1 MKLPDNEIRDISK
14 LLEEGRPL
22 PEKYRFTLF
31 GQERE
36 LELVWNGKTN
46 EVTNVVLPFQ
56 TIEHVDEP
64 RPEDF
69 RQNQVDM
76 FDLGTGRQLKGW
88 TNKLI
93 WGDNKHILSSLKGGP
108 LREEIEEQ
116 GGIKLIYIDPPFD
129 VGADFTMDIE
139 IGEETLEKEP
149 GVLEEIAYRDTWGK
163 GQDSFLAMIYE
174 RLKLMRDILSEE
186 GSIFVHC
193 DQRTNQFMRLVLE
206 EVFGKDKF
214 RNQIIWKRTSA
225 HSNVSN
231 NFGTIDDYLLYFS
244 KSENFIW
251 HQQYRERDQENIVR
265 DFPYV
270 DEDGRRWKS
279 EDLGNPGYR
288 PNLIYDYVASNG
300 ITYTPHRNGWKIN
313 LQKMQE
319 LDAQGRLHFPSS
331 ATGRLRR
338 KSYAEGKE
346 GIKLQNI
353 WDDFSAIGANAKE
366 RLGYPTQKPELLLER
381 IIKTCTDEE
390 DLVGDFF
397 VGSGTTC
404 AVAEKLGRK
413 WIGSDL
419 GKFSIHTSRKRL
431 IDVQRKLKEENKSYR
446 AFKVLNLGRYERTY
460 FVGGNENLDESQIS
474 IQAKNKELAFDNL
487 ILHAYQADK
496 VDGFRTFRGKKNN
509 RFVAIG
515 PVDLPLSRGFAEEVI
530 SECVEKNITK
540 ADILAFEFE
549 MGLFPNIQ
557 DDAKEK
563 GVDIVLKYIPKDVFD
578 KRAVE
583 NNEVAFHDV
592 AYIEVK
598 PHFKKNTLAV
608 ELLNYS
614 VFYTQGS
621 LTATEQNLKDGKSAV
636 VVDNGQILKVSK
648 DKDGLVSRTPL
659 TKQWSD
665 WIDYWSIDF
674 DFESKKEI
682 IRIKNEETG
691 EFDEKWTGDYVFEN
705 EWQSF
710 RTRQDRTL
718 ELKSVFFE
726 CNPGKRKVAVKVIDI
741 FGNDTMKVIPVT
753 VGGK

>member
-1 MKLPDNEIRDISK
+1 MKLPDNEIRDITK
-14 LLEEGRPL
+14 LLEEGKPL
-22 PEKYRFTLF
+22 PDKYRFTLF

-36 LELVWNGKTN
+36 LELIWNGKTN
-46 EVTNVVLPFQ
+46 EITNVVLPFQ

-69 RQNQVDM
+69 RQDQADM

-139 IGEETLEKEP
+139 IGEETLEREP

-174 RLKLMRDILSEE
+174 RLRLMKDLLAEN
-186 GSIFVHC
+186 GSIYVHC
-193 DQRTNQFMRLVLE
+193 DWRLNSHIRFLLDE
-206 EVFGKDKF
+206 IFGIE
-214 RNQIIWKRTSA
+214 QYSSEITWQRTSA
-225 HSNVSN
+225 HSDPTSYGVNVDSIFYYRKSN
-231 NFGTIDDYLLYFS
+231 R
-244 KSENFIW
+244 FIW
-251 HQQYRERDQENIVR
+251 NQQYVKHSESYKSRFRG
-265 DFPYV
+265 V
-270 DEDGRRWKS
+270 DPDGRLWTDA
-279 EDLGNPGYR
+279 DLTAKGLSGGGYTYEYKGVTSLWR
-288 PNLIYDYVASNG
+288 CPIETMRSYDDEQKLHFTKSNG
-300 ITYTPHRNGWKIN
+300 IRLKRYLDETPGVP
-313 LQKMQE
+313 LQT
-319 LDAQGRLHFPSS
+319 LWTDIFPVNS
-331 ATGRLRR
+331 
-338 KSYAEGKE
+338 
-346 GIKLQNI
+346 Q
-353 WDDFSAIGANAKE
+353 AKE
-366 RLGYPTQKPELLLER
+366 KEHYPTQKSESLLER
-381 IIKTCTDEE
+381 IIKTCTNEE

-404 AVAEKLGRK
+404 AVAERLGRK

-431 IDVQRKLKEENKSYR
+431 IAVQRQLKEENKSYR
-446 AFKVLNLGRYERTY
+446 AFEILNLGRYERSY

-474 IQAKNKELAFDNL
+474 IQAKNKELAFDSL

-509 RFVAIG
+509 RLVAVG

-557 DDAKEK
+557 DEGKDK

-578 KRAVE
+578 TRAVE
-583 NNEVAFHDV
+583 NDEVAFHDV
-592 AYIEVK
+592 AFIEVK
-598 PHFKKNTLAV
+598 PHFKKNTVAV
-608 ELLNYS
+608 ELINYS

-636 VVDNGQILKVSK
+636 VVDNGQVLKISK
-648 DKDGLVSRTPL
+648 DKDGLVSRTAL

-665 WIDYWSIDF
+665 WIDYWSVDF
-674 DFESKKEI
+674 DFESKKELI
-682 IRIKNEETG
+682 KIKNEETG

-718 ELKSVFFE
+718 EPKSIFFE
-726 CNPGKRKVAVKVIDI
+726 CRPGKRKIAIKVIDI

-753 VGGK
+753 IEGK

>member
-14 LLEEGRPL
+14 LLEEGKPL

-69 RQNQVDM
+69 RQNQIDM

-139 IGEETLEKEP
+139 IGEETLEREP
-149 GVLEEIAYRDTWGK
+149 SVLEEIAYRDTWGK
-163 GQDSFLAMIYE
+163 GQDSFNAMIYE
-174 RLKLMRDILSEE
+174 RISLMSNLLSPD
-186 GSIFVHC
+186 GSIYVHC
-193 DQRTNQFMRLVLE
+193 DWRVHAYLRVIMDE
-206 EVFGKDKF
+206 IFGKERF
-214 RNQIIWKRTSA
+214 MCQIIWKRSSIRKA
-225 HSNVSN
+225 ASRKWLSV
-231 NFGTIDDYLLYFS
+231 DDIILVYT
-244 KSENFIW
+244 KSENYIFNTIYLPYTDDYKKRFNQKDEHGLYYW
-251 HQQYRERDQENIVR
+251 IDIGTYSEKRLEELKKLGRVRFPDNPSANPRIKHYLHEGKGVQPDNVWIDIV
-265 DFPYV
+265 P
-270 DEDGRRWKS
+270 
-279 EDLGNPGYR
+279 
-288 PNLIYDYVASNG
+288 
-300 ITYTPHRNGWKIN
+300 IN
-313 LQKMQE
+313 SQAKE
-319 LDAQGRLHFPSS
+319 
-331 ATGRLRR
+331 ATG
-338 KSYAEGKE
+338 YA
-346 GIKLQNI
+346 
-353 WDDFSAIGANAKE
+353 
-366 RLGYPTQKPELLLER
+366 TQKPQTLISR
-381 IIKTCTDEE
+381 IIEASSNE
-390 DLVGDFF
+390 GDLVADFF

-404 AVAEKLGRK
+404 AMAEKLGRK

-431 IDVQRKLKEENKSYR
+431 IDVQRQLKEEHKSYR
-446 AFKVLNLGRYERTY
+446 AFEVLNLGRYERSY
-460 FVGGNENLDESQIS
+460 FVGGNEDLDEGQIT

-487 ILHAYQADK
+487 ILYAYQADK

-530 SECVEKNITK
+530 SECVENNITK

-557 DDAKEK
+557 DDAKGK
-563 GVDIVLKYIPKDVFD
+563 GVDLVLKYIPKDVFD

-592 AYIEVK
+592 AFIDVK
-598 PHFKKNTLAV
+598 PHFKKNTIAV

-621 LTATEQNLKDGKSAV
+621 LTTTEQNLKDGKSAV

-648 DKDGLVSRTPL
+648 NKDGLVSRTPL

-726 CNPGKRKVAVKVIDI
+726 CRPGKRKIAVKVIDI

>member
-1 MKLPDNEIRDISK
+1 MKLPDNEIRDITK
-14 LLEEGRPL
+14 LLEEGKPL
-22 PEKYRFTLF
+22 PDKYRFTLF

-36 LELVWNGKTN
+36 LELIWNGKTN

-64 RPEDF
+64 RPESF
-69 RQNQVDM
+69 RQHQADM
-76 FDLGTGRQLKGW
+76 FDLGTGRQLTGW

-108 LREEIEEQ
+108 LREEIEAQ

-163 GQDSFLAMIYE
+163 REDSFMAMIYE
-174 RLKLMRDILSEE
+174 RLSLMRDLMAPD
-186 GSIFVHC
+186 GSIYVHC
-193 DQRTNQFMRLVLE
+193 DWRVNCLLRLVMN
-206 EVFGKDKF
+206 EVFGQWNF
-214 RNQIIWKRTSA
+214 VNEIIWRRKQAQAWLSDQ
-225 HSNVSN
+225 
-231 NFGTIDDYLLYFS
+231 FGITNDSILFYS
-244 KSENFIW
+244 KGDERIFNPIYSKEDQHTQTYI
-251 HQQYRERDQENIVR
+251 RERFVYD
-265 DFPYV
+265 
-270 DEDGRRWKS
+270 DGDGKKYMKS
-279 EDLGNPGYR
+279 PLIN
-288 PNLIYDYVASNG
+288 PNLRPTLKYEFEGVA
-300 ITYTPHRNGWKIN
+300 PPPNGWLYSKQRMEKLREENRLVMPKKPSGRIYRKIYVEEYKGQ
-313 LQKMQE
+313 L
-319 LDAQGRLHFPSS
+319 
-331 ATGRLRR
+331 
-338 KSYAEGKE
+338 
-346 GIKLQNI
+346 IQNI
-353 WDDFSAIGANAKE
+353 WNDIPIVNPMAKE
-366 RLGYPTQKPELLLER
+366 RLDYPTQKPEALLQR
-381 IIKTCTDEE
+381 IIKTSSNEGDI
-390 DLVGDFF
+390 VADFF

-413 WIGSDL
+413 WMGSDL
-419 GKFSIHTSRKRL
+419 GKFSIHTSRKRI
-431 IDVQRKLKEENKSYR
+431 IDVQRQLKEEKKSYR
-446 AFKVLNLGRYERTY
+446 AFEVLNLGRYERSY
-460 FVGGNENLDESQIS
+460 FVGGNTTLEEDQKS
-474 IQAKNKELAFDNL
+474 IQAKNKELAFDSL
-487 ILHAYQADK
+487 ILHAYQSDK

-530 SECVEKNITK
+530 AECVEKNVTK
-540 ADILAFEFE
+540 ADVLAFEFE
-549 MGLFPNIQ
+549 MGLFPDIQ
-557 DDAKEK
+557 DDAKGK
-563 GVDIVLKYIPKDVFD
+563 GVDLVLKYIPKDVFD
-578 KRAVE
+578 KKAVE
-583 NNEVAFHDV
+583 NNEVSFHDV

-598 PHFKKNTLAV
+598 PHFKKNAIAV

-648 DKDGLVSRTPL
+648 DKDGLVSRTLL

-691 EFDEKWTGDYVFEN
+691 EFDEKWTGDYIFEN

-726 CNPGKRKVAVKVIDI
+726 CSPGKRKVAVKVIDI
-741 FGNDTMKVIPVT
+741 FGNDTMKVISVT

>member
-1 MKLPDNEIRDISK
+1 MKLPDNEIRDITK
-14 LLEEGRPL
+14 LLEEGKPL
-22 PEKYRFTLF
+22 PDKYRFTLF

-36 LELVWNGKTN
+36 LELIWNGKTN

-69 RQNQVDM
+69 RQDQADM

-139 IGEETLEKEP
+139 IGDETLEKESN
-149 GVLEEIAYRDTWGK
+149 VLEEVAYRDTWGK
-163 GQDSFLAMIYE
+163 GNDSFLAMINE
-174 RLKLMRDILSEE
+174 RLSLMKDLMSSQ

-193 DQRTNQFMRLVLE
+193 DWRVNSLLRLILDE
-206 EVFGKDKF
+206 LFGQENF
-214 RNQIIWKRTSA
+214 NNEIIWKRKTGSSSQIGSTTKRYG
-225 HSNVSN
+225 HDVDK
-231 NFGTIDDYLLYFS
+231 ILYYRLGDQNTF
-244 KSENFIW
+244 NM
-251 HQQYRERDQENIVR
+251 QYREHDPEYIKQFYRHK
-265 DFPYV
+265 
-270 DEDGRRWKS
+270 DEDGRLYCI
-279 EDLGNPGYR
+279 DNLANPSPR
-288 PNLIYDYVASNG
+288 PNLRYEYKG
-300 ITYTPHRNGWKIN
+300 YQPPKNGWAISRE
-313 LQKMQE
+313 KME
-319 LDAQGRLHFPSS
+319 LWDKQGRLAFPKKKD
-331 ATGRLRR
+331 GRIRR
-338 KSYAEGKE
+338 IRYLDEMEGRPVSDY
-346 GIKLQNI
+346 
-353 WDDFSAIGANAKE
+353 WDDIGPVASQSKE
-366 RLGYPTQKPELLLER
+366 RLDYPTQKPEALLER
-381 IIKTCTDEE
+381 IITTGSDEG
-390 DLVGDFF
+390 DLVCDFF

-404 AVAEKLGRK
+404 TVAEKLGRK

-419 GKFSIHTSRKRL
+419 GKFSIHTSRKRM
-431 IDVQRKLKEENKSYR
+431 IDVQRQLKEENKSYR
-446 AFKVLNLGRYERTY
+446 AFEVLNLGRYERKY
-460 FVGGNENLDESQIS
+460 FVGGNENLDERQIS
-474 IQAKNKELAFDNL
+474 IQAKNKELAFDSL

-557 DDAKEK
+557 DEGKEK

-592 AYIEVK
+592 AFIEVK
-598 PHFKKNTLAV
+598 PHFKKNTVAV
-608 ELLNYS
+608 ELINYS

-636 VVDNGQILKVSK
+636 VVDNGQVLKVSK
-648 DKDGLVSRTPL
+648 DRDGLVSRTPL

-665 WIDYWSIDF
+665 WIDYWSVDF
-674 DFESKKEI
+674 DFESKKELI
-682 IRIKNEETG
+682 KTKNEETG
-691 EFDEKWTGDYVFEN
+691 EFDEKWTGDYIFEN

-718 ELKSVFFE
+718 ELKSIFFE
-726 CNPGKRKVAVKVIDI
+726 CRPGKRKVAIKVIDI

-753 VGGK
+753 IEGK

>member
-1 MKLPDNEIRDISK
+1 MKLPDNEIRDITK
-14 LLEEGRPL
+14 LLEEGKPL
-22 PEKYRFTLF
+22 PDKYRFTLF

-36 LELVWNGKTN
+36 LELIWNGKTN

-64 RPEDF
+64 RPENF
-69 RQNQVDM
+69 RQDQADM

-139 IGEETLEKEP
+139 IGEETLEREP
-149 GVLEEIAYRDTWGK
+149 NVLEEIAYRDTWGK
-163 GQDSFLAMIYE
+163 GKDSFIAMIYE
-174 RLKLMRDILSEE
+174 RLSLMKDLLSND
-186 GSIFVHC
+186 GSIYVHS
-193 DQRTNQFMRLVLE
+193 DWRVDSLIRTVMD
-206 EVFGKDKF
+206 EVFGSELHKNEI
-214 RNQIIWKRTSA
+214 RWKRQPPRGAKAISKQFARSSDTMLFYTKS
-225 HSNVSN
+225 S
-231 NFGTIDDYLLYFS
+231 DYIWNSQYKEYDQKYVKS
-244 KSENFIW
+244 KFTKN
-251 HQQYRERDQENIVR
+251 R
-265 DFPYV
+265 
-270 DEDGRRWKS
+270 DGRLYRIDNIGDYSKKS
-279 EDLGNPGYR
+279 IEEFRRQDR
-288 PNLIYDYVASNG
+288 IYDYPSGKVGLIRYLDEAKG
-300 ITYTPHRNGWKIN
+300 EAIT
-313 LQKMQE
+313 
-319 LDAQGRLHFPSS
+319 D
-331 ATGRLRR
+331 
-338 KSYAEGKE
+338 
-346 GIKLQNI
+346 I
-353 WDDFSAIGANAKE
+353 WSDVNDVNSQAKE
-366 RLGYPTQKPELLLER
+366 STGYATQKPESLLVR
-381 IIKTCTDEE
+381 IISASSNKG
-390 DLVGDFF
+390 DLIADFF

-431 IDVQRKLKEENKSYR
+431 IDVQRQLKEEKKSYR
-446 AFKVLNLGRYERTY
+446 AFEVLNLGRYERSY
-460 FVGGNENLDESQIS
+460 FVTGNTTLEEDQKT
-474 IQAKNKELAFDNL
+474 IQAKNKELAFDSL
-487 ILHAYQADK
+487 ILHAYQSEK

-509 RFVAIG
+509 RFVSIG

-530 SECVEKNITK
+530 AECVEKNVTK

-557 DDAKEK
+557 DEAKEK

-578 KRAVE
+578 KRAIE

-598 PHFKKNTLAV
+598 PHFRKNTIAV

-621 LTATEQNLKDGKSAV
+621 LTATEQNIKDGKSAV
-636 VVDNGQILKVSK
+636 VVDNGQVLKVSK

-665 WIDYWSIDF
+665 WIDYWSVDF
-674 DFESKKEI
+674 DFESKKELI
-682 IRIKNEETG
+682 KIKNDETG
-691 EFDEKWTGDYVFEN
+691 EFEDKWTGDYIFEN

-710 RTRQDRTL
+710 RTRQDRNL
-718 ELKSVFFE
+718 ELKSIFFE
-726 CNPGKRKVAVKVIDI
+726 CRPGKRKIAIKVIDI

-753 VGGK
+753 IEGK

>member
-1 MKLPDNEIRDISK
+1 MKLPDNEIRDITK
-14 LLEEGRPL
+14 LLEEGKPL
-22 PEKYRFTLF
+22 PDKYRFTLF

-36 LELVWNGKTN
+36 LELIWNGKTN
-46 EVTNVVLPFQ
+46 EVTNAVLPFQ

-69 RQNQVDM
+69 RQDQADM

-174 RLKLMRDILSEE
+174 RLLLMKDLLASN
-186 GSIFVHC
+186 GAIFVHC
-193 DQRTNQFMRLVLE
+193 DWRLNGPLRVALE
-206 EVFGKDKF
+206 EILGEGSFRNELVVHYTAVGLKAKSKKFHQNTESIFYFVKDKKT
-214 RNQIIWKRTSA
+214 QIWNEIYEPIKDPSKYRTASKHVFNPETKKA
-225 HSNVSN
+225 ERLRDES
-231 NFGTIDDYLLYFS
+231 GKIKYFEVTEY
-244 KSENFIW
+244 KPDNFIEVPAL
-251 HQQYRERDQENIVR
+251 R
-265 DFPYV
+265 
-270 DEDGRRWKS
+270 
-279 EDLGNPGYR
+279 GN
-288 PNLIYDYVASNG
+288 
-300 ITYTPHRNGWKIN
+300 
-313 LQKMQE
+313 QK
-319 LDAQGRLHFPSS
+319 
-331 ATGRLRR
+331 T
-338 KSYAEGKE
+338 
-346 GIKLQNI
+346 
-353 WDDFSAIGANAKE
+353 
-366 RLGYPTQKPELLLER
+366 GYPTQKHEEILER
-381 IIKTCTDEE
+381 IIKTTTNKD
-390 DLVGDFF
+390 DLIADFF

-431 IDVQRKLKEENKSYR
+431 IDVQRQLKEEKKSYR
-446 AFKVLNLGRYERTY
+446 AFEVLNLGRYERSY
-460 FVGGNENLDESQIS
+460 FVGGNTALQEDQKS
-474 IQAKNKELAFDNL
+474 IQTKNKELAFDRL
-487 ILHAYQADK
+487 IVNAYQADK

-509 RFVAIG
+509 RLVAIG
-515 PVDLPLSRGFAEEVI
+515 PVDLPLSRGFAEAVI
-530 SECVEKNITK
+530 AECVEKNITK

-557 DDAKEK
+557 DEGKDK

-592 AYIEVK
+592 AFIEVK
-598 PHFKKNTLAV
+598 PHFKKNTVAV
-608 ELLNYS
+608 ELINYS

-636 VVDNGQILKVSK
+636 VVDNGQVLKVSK

-665 WIDYWSIDF
+665 WIDYWSVDF
-674 DFESKKEI
+674 DFESKKELI
-682 IRIKNEETG
+682 KTKNEETG
-691 EFDEKWTGDYVFEN
+691 EFEDKWTGDYIFEN

-718 ELKSVFFE
+718 ELKSVFVE
-726 CNPGKRKVAVKVIDI
+726 CQPGKRKIAVKVIDI

-753 VGGK
+753 IEGK

>member
-14 LLEEGRPL
+14 LLEEGKPL

-69 RQNQVDM
+69 RQNQIDM

-139 IGEETLEKEP
+139 IGEETLEREP
-149 GVLEEIAYRDTWGK
+149 SVLEEIAYRDTWGK
-163 GQDSFLAMIYE
+163 GQDSFNAMIYE
-174 RLKLMRDILSEE
+174 RISLMSNLLSPD
-186 GSIFVHC
+186 GSIYVHC
-193 DQRTNQFMRLVLE
+193 DWRVHAYLRVIMDE
-206 EVFGKDKF
+206 IFGKERF
-214 RNQIIWKRTSA
+214 MCQIIWKRSSIRKA
-225 HSNVSN
+225 ASRKWLSV
-231 NFGTIDDYLLYFS
+231 DDIILVYT
-244 KSENFIW
+244 KSENYIFNTIYLPYTDDYKKRFNQKDEHGLYYW
-251 HQQYRERDQENIVR
+251 IDIGTYSEKRLEELKKLGRVRFPDNPSANPRIKHYLHEGKGVQPDNVWTDIV
-265 DFPYV
+265 P
-270 DEDGRRWKS
+270 
-279 EDLGNPGYR
+279 
-288 PNLIYDYVASNG
+288 
-300 ITYTPHRNGWKIN
+300 IN
-313 LQKMQE
+313 SQAKE
-319 LDAQGRLHFPSS
+319 
-331 ATGRLRR
+331 ATG
-338 KSYAEGKE
+338 YA
-346 GIKLQNI
+346 
-353 WDDFSAIGANAKE
+353 
-366 RLGYPTQKPELLLER
+366 TQKPQTLISR
-381 IIKTCTDEE
+381 IIEASSNE
-390 DLVGDFF
+390 GDLVADFF

-404 AVAEKLGRK
+404 AMAEKLGRK

-431 IDVQRKLKEENKSYR
+431 IDVQRQLKEEHKSYR
-446 AFKVLNLGRYERTY
+446 AFEVLNLGRYERSY
-460 FVGGNENLDESQIS
+460 FVGGNEDLDEGQIT

-487 ILHAYQADK
+487 ILYAYQADK

-530 SECVEKNITK
+530 SECVENNITK

-557 DDAKEK
+557 DDAKGK
-563 GVDIVLKYIPKDVFD
+563 GVDLVLKYIPKDVFD

-592 AYIEVK
+592 AFIDVK
-598 PHFKKNTLAV
+598 PHFKKNTIAV

-621 LTATEQNLKDGKSAV
+621 LTTTEQNLKDGKSAV

-648 DKDGLVSRTPL
+648 NKDGLVSRTPL

-726 CNPGKRKVAVKVIDI
+726 CRPGKRKIAVKVIDI

>member
-1 MKLPDNEIRDISK
+1 MKLPDNEIRDITK
-14 LLEEGRPL
+14 LLEEGKPL
-22 PEKYRFTLF
+22 PDKYRFTLF
-31 GQERE
+31 GQERD
-36 LELVWNGKTN
+36 LELVWNGKTH

-69 RQNQVDM
+69 RQDQADM

-139 IGEETLEKEP
+139 IGDETLEREP
-149 GVLEEIAYRDTWGK
+149 NVLEEIAYRDTWGK

-174 RLKLMRDILSEE
+174 RLRLMRDILSDE
-186 GSIFVHC
+186 GVIYVHC
-193 DQRTNQFMRLVLE
+193 DWRVNSPLRLIME
-206 EVFGKDKF
+206 EVFQNF
-214 RNQIIWKRTSA
+214 ENQIIWKRSAIATNVDKQFRNSHDVIYFYSKMSKHSFNVQFGEYTESSKKHYSREDEKGVFRTVPLMASGRTSG
-225 HSNVSN
+225 VSGQPWRGVDVSSRGKN
-231 NFGTIDDYLLYFS
+231 GMHWL
-244 KSENFIW
+244 KSPEIL
-251 HQQYRERDQENIVR
+251 E
-265 DFPYV
+265 
-270 DEDGRRWKS
+270 S
-279 EDLGNPGYR
+279 
-288 PNLIYDYVASNG
+288 
-300 ITYTPHRNGWKIN
+300 
-313 LQKMQE
+313 
-319 LDAQGRLHFPSS
+319 LDR
-331 ATGRLRR
+331 
-338 KSYAEGKE
+338 EGKILWNKQ
-346 GIKLQNI
+346 GIPELKYYVSEAKGVYVSDF
-353 WDDFSAIGANAKE
+353 WDDIPVINSMARE
-366 RLGYPTQKPELLLER
+366 SVGYATQKPEKLIER
-381 IIKTCTDEE
+381 IISASSNPGDI
-390 DLVGDFF
+390 VADFF

-419 GKFSIHTSRKRL
+419 GKFGIHTSRKRL
-431 IDVQRKLKEENKSYR
+431 IDVQRQLKEENKSYR
-446 AFKVLNLGRYERTY
+446 AFEVLNLGRYERSY

-474 IQAKNKELAFDNL
+474 IQAKNKELAFDRL
-487 ILHAYQADK
+487 ILNAYHADK

-509 RFVAIG
+509 RLVAIG

-530 SECVEKNITK
+530 TECVEKNITK

-557 DDAKEK
+557 DEGKQK

-592 AYIEVK
+592 AFIEVK
-598 PHFKKNTLAV
+598 PHFKKNTIAV

-636 VVDNGQILKVSK
+636 VVDNGQVLKVSK

-659 TKQWSD
+659 TKKWSD
-665 WIDYWSIDF
+665 WVDYWSVDF
-674 DFESKKEI
+674 DFESKKELI
-682 IRIKNEETG
+682 KTKNEETG
-691 EFDEKWTGDYVFEN
+691 EFDEKWTGDYIFEN

-718 ELKSVFFE
+718 ELQSVFVE
-726 CNPGKRKVAVKVIDI
+726 CQPGKRKIAIKVIDI

-753 VGGK
+753 IEGK